1 MRFPKKKCPLGKLS
15 LGEKHIREDTLLG
28 NSFAWKTLPKDKS
41 PEGKFPHQEIPSPLI
56 ELIFL
61 PHGTQIT
68 FVEVILLPL
77 EATFLGPYFKTM
89 WV

>member
-1 MRFPKKKCPLGKLS
+1 MEDSSQGYISQRRFL
-15 LGEKHIREDTLLG
+15 R
-28 NSFAWKTLPKDKS
+28 
-41 PEGKFPHQEIPSPLI
+41 QEIPSPLI

-68 FVEVILLPL
+68 LVEEILLPL

>member
-1 MRFPKKKCPLGKLS
+1 MSLRKTFPRK
-15 LGEKHIREDTLLG
+15 KHIREDTPVG
-28 NSFAWKTLPKDKS
+28 NSFAWKTFPKDKS
-41 PEGKFPHQEIPSPLI
+41 LEGRFCHQEIIFPLI

-68 FVEVILLPL
+68 LTEEILLLL